1 MPSDKVERQ
10 LKQIIIPYLVSAEM
24 LPKHALYRTYNYF
37 SFLQAYLAALV
48 GFGMAPQV
56 LIWYNK
62 LIGNTPTKN
71 EAAFSTSGL
80 GVTAIMVGAVLVGL
94 SVFYKAQKA
103 PSRTILAKTCRLE
116 LLEID
121 TELDKVLQFSTPNDE
136 IINLQNKAVAIVNR
150 YRGHDESWP
159 WGKFADGI
167 DDEVTKRVTALKT
180 KFGPWKDSPEQE
192 EISRTVLQVPVP
204 GTTRQ

>member
-10 LKQIIIPYLVSAEM
+10 LKQIIIPYLVSAEK
-24 LPKHALYRTYNYF
+24 LPRHTLYRTYNFF

-48 GFGMAPQV
+48 GFGIAPQV

-62 LIGNTPTKN
+62 LIGGAPTKN
-71 EAAFSTSGL
+71 EAASSTSGL
-80 GVTAIMVGAVLVGL
+80 GITAIILGAALVGL

-136 IINLQNKAVAIVNR
+136 IVNLQNKAVAIVNR

-167 DDEVTKRVTALKT
+167 DDEVTQRVSALKT
-180 KFGPWKDSPEQE
+180 KFGPWKDAPEQE
-192 EISRTVLQVPVP
+192 EISRTALQVTIP
-204 GTTRQ
+204 GVMRR